1 MRLNKLLVPLAF
13 SMLFSSAAI
22 GAKLTITNYTQSSNG
37 AIHWVT
43 AALPDL
49 GNSGD
54 IRCVIRMNDLPVGMA
69 EENIKGVG
77 TLNIYINGGTPD
89 ATKAECYELDAE
101 GYGEMAD

>member
-1 MRLNKLLVPLAF
+1 MHLKNLIAPVVF

-22 GAKLTITNYTQSSNG
+22 GAKLTITNYTKSGSG
-37 AIHWVT
+37 TIHWVT
-43 AALPDL
+43 VALSNL
-49 GNSGD
+49 GNSGE

-69 EENIKGVG
+69 EDTIKGVG
-77 TLNIYINGGTPD
+77 TLNISINGGTPD